1 MTMKIVLRQNTNLNN
16 NQRFGIENTQK
27 KIKSS
32 VMIPR
37 LKKLSLYRFFLP
49 ILEVVYPANAPK
61 MFQIFYWSL
70 GCFTPQI

>member
-37 LKKLSLYRFFLP
+37 LKKLSLYH